1 MGTSQSSHAK
11 SSTKKAAFEQEVT
24 LSVGGRK
31 TSNITANK
39 PPILKSSVVSVGTH
53 NDEDMEA
60 THGELTYHSDQED
73 DHEAFEE
80 QYIESD
86 EKEVEYESE
95 EEGTCRL

>member
-31 TSNITANK
+31 TSDINANK
-39 PPILKSSVVSVGTH
+39 PPVLKSSVVSVGTH

-60 THGELTYHSDQED
+60 THGELTYHSDHED
-73 DHEAFEE
+73 DHDAFEE
-80 QYIESD
+80 QDILVD
-86 EKEVEYESE
+86 EEELEDESE
-95 EEGTCRL
+95 EEGTFSL